1 MSSQRRHGEPLP
13 LGDAEF
19 PYSKGLLAR
28 ALIAVGVPAD
38 RAYNLAQR
46 IELDLAER
54 GERSLDVERF
64 LVLAREVL
72 GDEEG
77 ERAVNRLRRL
87 SDLQALD
94 VPIIVLIGGSTGTGK
109 STVAAEV
116 AHRLGITRVAST
128 DFIRQT
134 MRAFFS
140 PEFMPTIHFSSFEA
154 GQALDEEVTGDPTV
168 VGFID
173 QCRHVCVGVEAAL
186 RRALTEGWSM
196 VLEGVHLVPGML
208 PTELEGALL
217 VHIVIEIGDEDVH
230 RMHFHVRD
238 MATGGIR
245 AMDKYLDH
253 IDDIRRVQT
262 YISSRARRGNV
273 PVVENANVER
283 TIDQVIELVMQSAER
298 AQQAA

>member
-1 MSSQRRHGEPLP
+1 MTQKRHGEPLP

-19 PYSKGLLAR
+19 PYSKGLMAR

-38 RAYNLAQR
+38 RAYHLAQR

-54 GERSLDVERF
+54 GERSIDVERL
-64 LVLAREVL
+64 LVLAHEVL

-77 ERAVNRLRRL
+77 DRAVNRLRRL

-168 VGFID
+168 VGFVD

-217 VHIVIEIGDEDVH
+217 VHIVIEIGDEDIH
-230 RMHFHVRD
+230 RMHFHTRD
-238 MATGGIR
+238 LATGGIR
-245 AMDKYLDH
+245 AMDKYLDR

-262 YISSRARRGNV
+262 YIASRARRENV

>member
-1 MSSQRRHGEPLP
+1 MSQRRHGEPLP

-19 PYSKGLLAR
+19 PYSKGLMAR

-54 GERSLDVERF
+54 GERSIDVERL
-64 LVLAREVL
+64 LVLAHEVL

-168 VGFID
+168 VGFVD

-196 VLEGVHLVPGML
+196 VLEGVHLVPGMV
-208 PTELEGALL
+208 PKELEGALL

-230 RMHFHVRD
+230 RMHFHIRD
-238 MATGGIR
+238 LATGGIR

-262 YISSRARRGNV
+262 YIASRARRENV
-273 PVVENANVER
+273 LVVENANVER

>member
-1 MSSQRRHGEPLP
+1 VSQRRHGEPLP
-13 LGDAEF
+13 LGDSEF
-19 PYSKGLLAR
+19 PYSKGLMAR

-54 GERSLDVERF
+54 GEPSIDVERL

-72 GDEEG
+72 GDDEG
-77 ERAVNRLRRL
+77 ERAVDRLRRL

-154 GQALDEEVTGDPTV
+154 GQAIDEEVTGDPTV
-168 VGFID
+168 VGFVD

-208 PTELEGALL
+208 PSELEGALV
-217 VHIVIEIGDEDVH
+217 VHVVIGIGDEEIH
-230 RMHFHVRD
+230 RMHFHIRD
-238 MATGGIR
+238 VTTGGIR

-253 IDDIRRVQT
+253 LDDIRRVQT
-262 YISSRARRGNV
+262 YIASRARREHV

-298 AQQAA
+298 ARQTA

>member
-1 MSSQRRHGEPLP
+1 MSQRRHGEPLP

-19 PYSKGLLAR
+19 PYSKGLMAR

-38 RAYNLAQR
+38 RAYHLAQR

-54 GERSLDVERF
+54 GDRSLDVDRL
-64 LVLAREVL
+64 LVLACEVL
-72 GDEEG
+72 GEDEG
-77 ERAVNRLRRL
+77 ERAVMRLRRL

-140 PEFMPTIHFSSFEA
+140 PEFMPTIHYSSFEA
-154 GQALDEEVTGDPTV
+154 GQALDEEVTGDPIV
-168 VGFID
+168 VGFVD

-196 VLEGVHLVPGML
+196 VLEGVHLVPGLL
-208 PTELEGALL
+208 PAQLEGALL
-217 VHIVIEIGDEDVH
+217 VHVVIEIADEEVH

-238 MATGGIR
+238 ATTGGIR

-253 IDDIRRVQT
+253 IGDIRRVQT
-262 YISSRARRGNV
+262 YVAGRARRENV

-283 TIDQVIELVMQSAER
+283 TIDQVIELVMQSAEQ
-298 AQQAA
+298 AQQSA

>member
-1 MSSQRRHGEPLP
+1 MSQRRHGEPLP

-19 PYSKGLLAR
+19 PYSKGLMAR

-38 RAYNLAQR
+38 RAYHLAQR

-54 GERSLDVERF
+54 GERSIDVERL

-72 GDEEG
+72 GDDEG
-77 ERAVNRLRRL
+77 ARAVNRLRRL

-168 VGFID
+168 LGFVD

-208 PTELEGALL
+208 PTELEGALV
-217 VHIVIEIGDEDVH
+217 VHVVIEITACTSTSV
-230 RMHFHVRD
+230 
-238 MATGGIR
+238 T
-245 AMDKYLDH
+245 
-253 IDDIRRVQT
+253 
-262 YISSRARRGNV
+262 
-273 PVVENANVER
+273 
-283 TIDQVIELVMQSAER
+283 
-298 AQQAA
+298 

>member
-1 MSSQRRHGEPLP
+1 MSQRRHGEPLP

-19 PYSKGLLAR
+19 PYSKGLMAR

-38 RAYNLAQR
+38 RAYLLARR

-54 GERSLDVERF
+54 GERSIDVER
-64 LVLAREVL
+64 LHVLAREVL

-87 SDLQALD
+87 SDLQSLD

-116 AHRLGITRVAST
+116 AYRLGITRVAST

-154 GQALDEEVTGDPTV
+154 GQALDDEVTGDPTV
-168 VGFID
+168 LGFVD

-196 VLEGVHLVPGML
+196 VLEGVHLVPGLL

-217 VHIVIEIGDEDVH
+217 VHVVIEIGDEAVH
-230 RMHFHVRD
+230 RTHFHIRD
-238 MATGGIR
+238 TTTGGIR

-253 IDDIRRVQT
+253 LDDIRRVQT
-262 YISSRARRGNV
+262 YIASRARRENV
-273 PVVENANVER
+273 SVVENANVER
-283 TIDQVIELVMQSAER
+283 TIDHVIELVMQSAER
-298 AQQAA
+298 AARPAP